1 MPNNN
6 SSSLK
11 LDGKRVVLLLQGGGA
26 LGAYQVGA
34 YKALQAAC
42 QQANNKVGWVGGIS
56 IGAVNAAV
64 IAGPMGGDPE
74 TELKQLWDEI
84 LSPPFPPFDYSSLW
98 QSLPPFL
105 RSGWL
110 ASLVPK
116 YADWTWMAFNPFG
129 QPNFFGS
136 RVLNPLQNPWVQGW
150 AGPLAAS
157 ELAFY
162 DTEWLRRTL
171 DKHVKWESIN
181 QDGATR
187 LSLGATRVRDGE
199 VVFFN
204 SFASKKHPDWGPKA
218 IRADHVLASGAL
230 PPGFP
235 GIWIDGELYW
245 DGGVS
250 SNTPIQ
256 GLAGDLTGDL
266 TRDTIVFLID
276 LWDRKGVIPRSLDE
290 VLWRQKCIQ
299 YGSRK
304 EAAASVVYTYQLE
317 VEGEVKAHQ
326 APPKHKLEV
335 CQVMFERSRDDW
347 TAQFSFADADFSRT
361 TYEQMAKLGHE
372 DMQRAIEHP
381 HPVLDLEYAVL
392 YRHGTHGKHHE
403 TDGKYAAIQE
413 REQQRMRAFNQDKV
427 HTMARSRPR
436 KTGVGNKTMAPIP
449 K

>member
-1 MPNNN
+1 MRLTKVSREVIRMPNNDG
-6 SSSLK
+6 SSLK

-34 YKALQAAC
+34 YTALEAAC

-56 IGAVNAAV
+56 MGAVNAAV
-64 IAGPMGGDPE
+64 IAGPMGGDPA

-110 ASLVPK
+110 ESLVPK

-136 RVLNPLQNPWVQGW
+136 RVLNPLENPWVLEW
-150 AGPLAAS
+150 ARPLAAS

-171 DKHVKWESIN
+171 DKHVKWGSIN

-187 LSLGATRVRDGE
+187 LSLGAARVRDGE

-204 SFASKKHPDWGPKA
+204 SFASQNPDWGPKA

-250 SNTPIQ
+250 SNTPITE
-256 GLAGDLTGDL
+256 LEEDLTADS
-266 TRDTIVFLID
+266 DTIVFLID
-276 LWDRKGVIPRSLDE
+276 LWDRKGAIPRSLDE

-304 EAAASVVYTYQLE
+304 RAAVSVVNTHQRE
-317 VEGEVKAHQ
+317 VELDQVLPTH
-326 APPKHKLEV
+326 LEV
-335 CQVMFERSRDDW
+335 CQVMFERSRDDR

-372 DMQRAIEHP
+372 DMRRAIARP
-381 HPVLDLEYAVL
+381 HRVPWVGGEYAVL

-403 TDGKYAAIQE
+403 TDGKYAAIRE
-413 REQQRMRAFNQDKV
+413 RKQQRLRAFSQDK
-427 HTMARSRPR
+427 ASEKRFLSRE
-436 KTGVGNKTMAPIP
+436 NLY
-449 K
+449 

>member
-1 MPNNN
+1 MPNNDT
-6 SSSLK
+6 SSLK
-11 LDGKRVVLLLQGGGA
+11 LDGKNVVLLLQGGGA

-34 YKALQAAC
+34 YTALDAAC
-42 QQANNKVGWVGGIS
+42 KQANPPNKVAWVGGIS

-64 IAGPMGGDPE
+64 IAGPMGGDPA

-116 YADWTWMAFNPFG
+116 YGDWTWMAFNPFG

-136 RVLNPLQNPWVQGW
+136 RVLNPLQNPWVQEW
-150 AGPLAAS
+150 ARPLAAS

-171 DKHVKWESIN
+171 DKHVKWGSIN
-181 QDGATR
+181 EDGGTR

-204 SFASKKHPDWGPKA
+204 SFASQNPDWGPKA

-230 PPGFP
+230 PPAFP
-235 GIWIDGELYW
+235 GISIDGDLYW

-250 SNTPIQ
+250 SNTPIAE
-256 GLAGDLTGDL
+256 LEEDLTADV
-266 TRDTIVFLID
+266 TTDTIVFLID
-276 LWDRKGVIPRSLDE
+276 LWDRKGAIPRALEE
-290 VLWRQKCIQ
+290 VLWQQKCIQ

-304 EAAASVVYTYQLE
+304 RAVVSVVNTHQH
-317 VEGEVKAHQ
+317 EVKAHQ
-326 APPKHKLEV
+326 VLPTNLEV

-361 TYEQMAKLGHE
+361 TYEQMKKLGQE

-381 HPVLDLEYAVL
+381 HRVPGVGGEYAVL
-392 YRHGTHGKHHE
+392 YRHGTHGKHRE
-403 TDGKYAAIQE
+403 TDGKHAAIRE
-413 REQQRMRAFNQDKV
+413 RKQQRLRAFSQDKV
-427 HTMARSRPR
+427 LTHA
-436 KTGVGNKTMAPIP
+436 
-449 K
+449 

>member
-1 MPNNN
+1 MASND

-34 YKALQAAC
+34 YTALEAAC
-42 QQANNKVGWVGGIS
+42 QQANNKVEWVGGIS

-64 IAGPMGGDPE
+64 IAGPMGRDPG
-74 TELKQLWDEI
+74 TELKQLWDDI
-84 LSPPFPPFDYSSLW
+84 LSPPFPPYDYGSLW

-105 RSGWL
+105 RFGWL

-116 YADWTWMAFNPFG
+116 YAGWTWMAFNPFG

-136 RVLNPLQNPWVQGW
+136 RVLNPLENPWVQEW
-150 AGPLAAS
+150 ARPLAAS

-171 DKHVKWESIN
+171 DKHVKWESIS
-181 QDGATR
+181 QVGATR
-187 LSLGATRVRDGE
+187 LSLGAARVRDGE

-204 SFASKKHPDWGPKA
+204 SFASQNPDWGPKA

-230 PPGFP
+230 PPAFP
-235 GIWIDGELYW
+235 GISIDGELYW

-250 SNTPIQ
+250 SDTPIQ
-256 GLAGDLTGDL
+256 ELAEDLTADG
-266 TRDTIVFLID
+266 TRDTIVFLVD
-276 LWDRKGVIPRSLDE
+276 LWDRKGAIPRSLDE

-304 EAAASVVYTYQLE
+304 RAAVSVVNTHQLE
-317 VEGEVKAHQ
+317 VEAKQV
-326 APPKHKLEV
+326 PRTKLEL
-335 CQVMFERSRDDW
+335 CQVMFERSRDDR

-361 TYEQMAKLGHE
+361 TYEQMVKLGHD

-381 HPVLDLEYAVL
+381 HRVPGVGGPYAVL
-392 YRHGTHGKHHE
+392 YRHGTHGKHIE
-403 TDGKYAAIQE
+403 TEGKDAAIRE
-413 REQQRMRAFNQDKV
+413 RKQQRLHAFSETKN
-427 HTMARSRPR
+427 
-436 KTGVGNKTMAPIP
+436 I
-449 K
+449 